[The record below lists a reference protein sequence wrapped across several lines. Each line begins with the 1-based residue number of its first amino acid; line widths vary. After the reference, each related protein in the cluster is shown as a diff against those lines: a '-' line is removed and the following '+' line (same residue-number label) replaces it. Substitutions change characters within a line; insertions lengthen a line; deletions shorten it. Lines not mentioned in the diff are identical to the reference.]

1 VKPKVLIV
9 DDDEMSQLF
18 LQGILGDMFE
28 FSQATSGEG
37 ALPLLAQS
45 EPAVILLDVE
55 MPGGIDGYQVCRK
68 IKNNPS
74 WQNIPVFFISAHS
87 AAEDRLKAYRSGVEE
102 LRYKLTLAL
111 ANQNKRKE
119 LTEKAHSA
127 SKMAMTSLREAA
139 STGVV
144 LGLLSEVVRLTDH
157 EQIIGAALHALQ
169 RINMQGAVQLRAGAD
184 RTSRNSTGVCS
195 AVEESVLS
203 AMANNNRIVDLD
215 NRSAFNYE
223 RATVIAYG
231 MPLHDPELYGRLK
244 DTIVKMAEALD
255 VHMRALEGVQAAIAR
270 GDELLKQINQR
281 GAIARDAQARAK
293 AQRDDMLRAL
303 RQLGER
309 VREAAG
315 DGAQAEL
322 MQPVAREIQALAL
335 GVAHSSAALDTLLAS
350 LGTAVEDP
358 QPAAPLAVLE
368 ADATRFNSVELF

>member
-1 VKPKVLIV
+1 
-9 DDDEMSQLF
+9 
-18 LQGILGDMFE
+18 
-28 FSQATSGEG
+28 
-37 ALPLLAQS
+37 
-45 EPAVILLDVE
+45 
-55 MPGGIDGYQVCRK
+55 
-68 IKNNPS
+68 
-74 WQNIPVFFISAHS
+74 
-87 AAEDRLKAYRSGVEE
+87 
-102 LRYKLTLAL
+102 
-111 ANQNKRKE
+111 
-119 LTEKAHSA
+119 
-127 SKMAMTSLREAA
+127 
-139 STGVV
+139 V
-144 LGLLSEVVRLTDH
+144 LGLLSEVVRLTSH
-157 EQIIGAALHALQ
+157 EQIIEATLHALQ

-223 RATVIAYG
+223 RASIIAYG

-309 VREAAG
+309 VQAAAG
-315 DGAQAEL
+315 GSGAQAEL
-322 MQPVAREIQALAL
+322 LQTLARDIQAQALA
-335 GVAHSSAALDTLLAS
+335 VAHNSAALDKLLAS

-358 QPAAPLAVLE
+358 QPPAPAPVTE
-368 ADATRFNSVELF
+368 AGATRFNSVELF